1 MKKKPNTN
9 NKLEKNTKNI
19 FLPSVL
25 NPKHALNP
33 NYISQT
39 LYLKFHF
46 IHKSSIKHFNQN
58 TQIIYH
64 TEISNF
70 KHYNTNPTYTPSP
83 TYNSKPYIIF
93 QTLYKKY

>member
-1 MKKKPNTN
+1 MMKKKPNTN

-46 IHKSSIKHFNQN
+46 LHKSSALNILIQTLK
-58 TQIIYH
+58 YH
-64 TEISNF
+64 TEIFNC
-70 KHYNTNPTYTPSP
+70 KHYNTNPTYTSSP

-93 QTLYKKY
+93 QIVTF